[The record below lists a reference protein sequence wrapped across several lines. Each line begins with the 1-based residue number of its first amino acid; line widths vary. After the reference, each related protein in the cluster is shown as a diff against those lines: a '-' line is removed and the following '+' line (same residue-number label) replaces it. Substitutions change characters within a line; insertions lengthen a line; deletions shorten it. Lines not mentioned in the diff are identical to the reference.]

1 MVEGKREQ
9 QQGAGM
15 QCSAAQCSAVQWL
28 LCEQEAAVADANAIV
43 AGAVIGVVIGVI
55 ATAVVA
61 GPCVWFSGNRL
72 GEAGGQAIGA
82 GLAQNCTLTSLDLTS
97 ERVGW

>member
-15 QCSAAQCSAVQWL
+15 QCSAVQCSVVQWL
-28 LCEQEAAVADANAIV
+28 LCEQEVAVADANTFV
-43 AGAVIGVVIGVI
+43 AGAVIGVVIGVV

-61 GPCVWFSGNRL
+61 GPCVWFADNELR
-72 GEAGGQAIGA
+72 EAGGQAIGA
-82 GLAQNCTLTSLDLTS
+82 GLAQNSTLTSLNLAS
-97 ERVGW
+97 ERVG